1 MVGNAR
7 YVRYIVIAFF
17 VIAIVYFVSNT
28 SDNVALRTPE
38 MLGLKP
44 GSSSASGSDYAS
56 DSASDTLAN
65 TGSKLDSSSSSSDSQ
80 KAIEDSSST
89 SGGSLSSGKTGS
101 SGSGSAL
108 DFPLAMAPN
117 DPGFYAP
124 VEEAPG
130 PRMNATFVTLA
141 RNSDVWEVARSIRQ
155 IEDRFNKRYHYDWVF
170 LNDKPFDEEFKK
182 VTTSLI
188 SGTTH
193 YGLIPPEHWSFP
205 DHIDQDKAK
214 KVREEMAKKKIIY
227 GDSVSYRHMCR
238 FESGFFFK
246 QELMLNY
253 DYYWRVEPS
262 IEYFCDIHYDPFRYI
277 HENNKKYSFVL
288 SLYEYAET
296 IPTLWE
302 STKKFIAEHPE
313 HIAEDNSMRFLSDDD
328 GETYN
333 KCHFWSNFEIGN
345 LNWLRSK
352 AYTDFFESLDKDGGF
367 FYERWGDAPVH
378 SIAAGLLLKK
388 EEIHFFNDIAYYH
401 VPFTHCPTG
410 EDTRQKLRCHCNPK
424 NNFDWKG
431 YSCTS
436 RFFDINNLE
445 KPEGWEKQS

>member
-1 MVGNAR
+1 
-7 YVRYIVIAFF
+7 
-17 VIAIVYFVSNT
+17 
-28 SDNVALRTPE
+28 

-44 GSSSASGSDYAS
+44 STNSAKTGDVPDSTPNKEANAGSAS
-56 DSASDTLAN
+56 DSASSSQKSVEE
-65 TGSKLDSSSSSSDSQ
+65 GSSSSV
-80 KAIEDSSST
+80 
-89 SGGSLSSGKTGS
+89 GSISSSGKP
-101 SGSGSAL
+101 GSGSAL
-108 DFPLAMAPN
+108 DFPLAMTPN

-124 VEEAPG
+124 IEDAPG

-170 LNDKPFDEEFKK
+170 LNDKPFDDDFKK
-182 VTTSLI
+182 VTSSLI
-188 SGTTH
+188 SGKTH
-193 YGLIPPEHWSFP
+193 YGLIPPEHWSYP
-205 DHIDQDKAK
+205 DHIDQERAK

-277 HENNKKYSFVL
+277 HENKKKYSFVL

-296 IPTLWE
+296 IPTLWD

-313 HIAEDNSMRFLSDDD
+313 HIAEDNSMRFLSDDG

-333 KCHFWSNFEIGN
+333 KCHFVCIFI
-345 LNWLRSK
+345 L
-352 AYTDFFESLDKDGGF
+352 
-367 FYERWGDAPVH
+367 FY
-378 SIAAGLLLKK
+378 
-388 EEIHFFNDIAYYH
+388 F
-401 VPFTHCPTG
+401 
-410 EDTRQKLRCHCNPK
+410 CHRNT
-424 NNFDWKG
+424 N
-431 YSCTS
+431 SCS
-436 RFFDINNLE
+436 
-445 KPEGWEKQS
+445 

>member
-17 VIAIVYFVSNT
+17 VCQPLFVRRIVPRPSRGCRRVLSSNPSFSLCQVIAIVYFVSNT

-44 GSSSASGSDYAS
+44 SSNSGSSSDSTSGIVANSGSNV
-56 DSASDTLAN
+56 DSSSSSQKAIDE
-65 TGSKLDSSSSSSDSQ
+65 DSSSSSS
-80 KAIEDSSST
+80 SSS
-89 SGGSLSSGKTGS
+89 SLLDGQKGS

-108 DFPLAMAPN
+108 DYPLAMSPN

-124 VEEAPG
+124 IEDAPG

-155 IEDRFNKRYHYDWVF
+155 VEDRFNKRYHYDWVF
-170 LNDKPFDEEFKK
+170 LNDKPFDDEFKK

-188 SGTTH
+188 SGKTH

-214 KVREEMAKKKIIY
+214 QVREDMAKKKIIY

-238 FESGFFFK
+238 FESGFFFR

-262 IEYFCDIHYDPFRYI
+262 VEYFCDIHYDPFRYI

-302 STKKFIAEHPE
+302 STKKFMREHPE

-328 GETYN
+328 GESYN
-333 KCHFWSNFEIGN
+333 KCHFV
-345 LNWLRSK
+345 RP
-352 AYTDFFESLDKDGGF
+352 FFF
-367 FYERWGDAPVH
+367 FISY
-378 SIAAGLLLKK
+378 SSS
-388 EEIHFFNDIAYYH
+388 H
-401 VPFTHCPTG
+401 VLSFVAFIS
-410 EDTRQKLRCHCNPK
+410 QK
-424 NNFDWKG
+424 
-431 YSCTS
+431 
-436 RFFDINNLE
+436 
-445 KPEGWEKQS
+445 